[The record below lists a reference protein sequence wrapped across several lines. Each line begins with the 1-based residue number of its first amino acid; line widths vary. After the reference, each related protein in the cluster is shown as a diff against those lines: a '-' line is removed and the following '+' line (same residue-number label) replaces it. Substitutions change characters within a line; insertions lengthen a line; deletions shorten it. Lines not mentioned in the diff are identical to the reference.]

1 MFGSAGGVFSA
12 LYLES
17 LGFDELDLRLE
28 MDLGSRFRIE
38 EVDMVPRNRLSVA
51 SVLWLGLMLHWASDR
66 EREREFGFKCWLRGK
81 WKMSVLEEEDVD
93 MTVENLGFFL
103 ISKLVFKCYEM
114 I

>member
-1 MFGSAGGVFSA
+1 MIWCPEADILDGDNLVTECETWRSVVPMFGSAGGVFSA

-51 SVLWLGLMLHWASDR
+51 SVL
-66 EREREFGFKCWLRGK
+66 
-81 WKMSVLEEEDVD
+81 
-93 MTVENLGFFL
+93 
-103 ISKLVFKCYEM
+103 
-114 I
+114 